1 MLTLYKANL
10 MAQGRRNDIIVVYD
24 NFEFQENVKHQIIG
38 EQPELRSVT
47 TGKVISGADIPEGG
61 LKQSMLNQSIGL
73 EAKDIIDNNLGLYED
88 EIQMQLSTFFITE
101 AINNVYPDAV
111 GSIFSGYPTL
121 RPRIPQLDVLPVR
134 TTEHWTLGPI
144 MYDEGSTG
152 GHYGVTDS
160 IFRDQLKPDL
170 VVYSDG
176 LVLAYGDQATAQLL
190 RTIKAEQQE
199 ASQDYDR
206 CEWILPVA
214 AIFHLRMNF
223 LYMVQR
229 SHMNAAAVDPPSSL
243 FHNMN
248 FWGRKQIPSTKA
260 PFHHL
265 EELVL
270 HRFDARVLGLLYTR
284 LNYGGAAIEDPT
296 NVQMRLSTMS
306 HSEFLN
312 LVEDIRLAAFSRQS
326 RRPVKDSSI
335 DIEFLNHIRFLQL
348 VEIYKTL
355 KHGVK
360 YADIGLIK
368 RVIGICC
375 FLFEGSRQCRYAL
388 EMLHLYRLIASSA
401 TTPELKL
408 AILSNS
414 LVNLR
419 GKEDSWQEVDLF
431 LEHLNLELK
440 RQLWARKNSTFD
452 VDLLFETTALNG
464 PYCAKIRTVIESQF
478 GEYTNARHQLKSAA
492 DDIHMLAYEL
502 SYRSIRKSSS
512 SRSSKFTA
520 PDYLSDGIE
529 RFINEKRLQRFNE
542 RVIRTG
548 PIAAAAPPATSGDDE
563 DDGGVGGDADAGDE
577 VDEYEGVDL
586 PDDHPLHEVMVGVL
600 S

>member
-1 MLTLYKANL
+1 
-10 MAQGRRNDIIVVYD
+10 
-24 NFEFQENVKHQIIG
+24 
-38 EQPELRSVT
+38 
-47 TGKVISGADIPEGG
+47 
-61 LKQSMLNQSIGL
+61 
-73 EAKDIIDNNLGLYED
+73 
-88 EIQMQLSTFFITE
+88 
-101 AINNVYPDAV
+101 
-111 GSIFSGYPTL
+111 
-121 RPRIPQLDVLPVR
+121 
-134 TTEHWTLGPI
+134 
-144 MYDEGSTG
+144 
-152 GHYGVTDS
+152 
-160 IFRDQLKPDL
+160 
-170 VVYSDG
+170 
-176 LVLAYGDQATAQLL
+176 
-190 RTIKAEQQE
+190 
-199 ASQDYDR
+199 
-206 CEWILPVA
+206 
-214 AIFHLRMNF
+214 
-223 LYMVQR
+223 
-229 SHMNAAAVDPPSSL
+229 
-243 FHNMN
+243 
-248 FWGRKQIPSTKA
+248 
-260 PFHHL
+260 
-265 EELVL
+265 
-270 HRFDARVLGLLYTR
+270 
-284 LNYGGAAIEDPT
+284 
-296 NVQMRLSTMS
+296 
-306 HSEFLN
+306 
-312 LVEDIRLAAFSRQS
+312 
-326 RRPVKDSSI
+326 
-335 DIEFLNHIRFLQL
+335 
-348 VEIYKTL
+348 
-355 KHGVK
+355 
-360 YADIGLIK
+360 
-368 RVIGICC
+368 
-375 FLFEGSRQCRYAL
+375 
-388 EMLHLYRLIASSA
+388 MLHLYRLIASSA